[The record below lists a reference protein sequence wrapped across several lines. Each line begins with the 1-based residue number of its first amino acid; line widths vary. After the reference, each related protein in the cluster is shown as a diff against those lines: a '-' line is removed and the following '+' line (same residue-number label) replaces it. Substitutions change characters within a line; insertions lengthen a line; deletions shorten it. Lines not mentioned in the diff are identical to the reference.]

1 MDNLSRE
8 QKNKIRGMTLIGPQA
23 HDPSFYNGT
32 LRGASKLPPPMR
44 NTIVGGGSDALN
56 SGMALNVETGKQQAM
71 KKGGSVKKT
80 KPKCMAR
87 GGGCEVR
94 GKTKGRFV

>member
-1 MDNLSRE
+1 MF
-8 QKNKIRGMTLIGPQA
+8 KNKEELIRGMELAKAQDGN
-23 HDPSFYNGT
+23 Y
-32 LRGASKLPPPMR
+32 LRNLMKL
-44 NTIVGGGSDALN
+44 GHEGSPV
-56 SGMALNVETGKQQAM
+56 SSSTSRPMALNLETGKQQAM
-71 KKGGSVKKT
+71 KKGGSVKKA